1 MVAKVLPM
9 HDPDITS
16 WQWHANLLAVLSH
29 YPQATPWIMSN
40 YIQLQMTFDPTAS
53 QIEFYRAPTVEFG
66 TFPHLSPWLYQQQ
79 LKRETVRLIADDPA
93 AFFCGCIDRGNYIYV
108 VVEQSVFLEGID
120 HFQHDTFIYGYD
132 MDEEIFYVADF
143 TFKGK
148 YSFEKVSF
156 ADLRM
161 AYEAIDDDRDWL
173 MGGLGGVALLSFREA
188 HYDFNIE
195 LVRRLI
201 QEFLAC
207 GSSFSIGSNRRCVFG
222 LDVYEALAE
231 DARKAAAGEWEADYK
246 PFHVIYDHKKLMLKR
261 IAYMGRHGLLD
272 HYEELYRE
280 YETILNLAFLSRN
293 LVVKARVA
301 GNRGYMTKAGTVL
314 KEIAERE
321 RETLEAMLRRLR
333 VQQ

>member
-9 HDPDITS
+9 QYPDVTS
-16 WQWHANLLAVLSH
+16 WQWHANLLAVLSN
-29 YPQATPWIMSN
+29 YPQSTPWIMSN

-66 TFPHLSPWLYQQQ
+66 TFPHLSPWIYQQL
-79 LKRETVRLIADDPA
+79 LKRETVRLIADDPVT
-93 AFFCGCIDRGNYIYV
+93 FFCGCIDRGNYIYT
-108 VVEQSVFLEGID
+108 VVEQSVFLDGID

-132 MDEEIFYVADF
+132 MDEEVFYVADF

-156 ADLRM
+156 AQLRM
-161 AYEAIDDDRDWL
+161 AYEAVNDEWDWL
-173 MGGLGGVALLSFREA
+173 MGGRGGVALFSFRDARYE
-188 HYDFNIE
+188 FNIE

-207 GSSFSIGSNRRCVFG
+207 SSSFSLGSDRRCAFG

-231 DARKAAAGEWEADYK
+231 DAIKAAAGEWEPDYK

-261 IAYMGRHGLLD
+261 IEYMGQYGYLN
-272 HYEELYRE
+272 HYEELYGE
-280 YETILNLAFLSRN
+280 YEIIANLAFLARN

-301 GNRGYMTKAGTVL
+301 GNREFMKKAGTL
-314 KEIAERE
+314 LGEISDRE
-321 RETLEAMLRRLR
+321 KKTLTTMLRML
-333 VQQ
+333 